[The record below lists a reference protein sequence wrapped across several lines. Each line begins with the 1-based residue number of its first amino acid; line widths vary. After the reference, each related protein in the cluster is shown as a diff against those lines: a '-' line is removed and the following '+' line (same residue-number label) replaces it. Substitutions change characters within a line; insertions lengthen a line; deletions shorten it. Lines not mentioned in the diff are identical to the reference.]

1 MNLLDGAIL
10 GLLLGVAWRGQLV
23 GLLRQLGLIGGFSL
37 GLLMGALIAPW
48 LAKPL
53 AYGTGRTATILFV
66 FFAVAVCIGGI
77 GSTLGQWLAIKV
89 HERRWGSIDRIFG
102 MLFGVGATLTA
113 IWLTTAAFARTAGP
127 YLTAEIQTSRILRS
141 LDANLP
147 PAPDIITKLEN
158 SMTATGLPRVFAGLE
173 PEAPPPVTGP
183 NAEAVNAAAA
193 IAAPATVRLESL
205 GCGGLLEGSG
215 FVAAPETVV
224 TNAHV
229 VAGIKTPVVQDW
241 DGGHRGTTVY
251 FDPRLDIAVIRVP
264 ELATAPLSVGTTTSL
279 RGTIGAVLGYPG
291 GGDLTVKPA
300 AVLGVARAVG
310 RDIYGSGLVTRQIY
324 ELQAEV
330 MPGSSGGPLVAPN
343 GTVLGMIFA
352 KSTAN
357 EGIAYALTTPE
368 ITKAIQLAGA
378 TSVDTG
384 SCLDK

>member
-1 MNLLDGAIL
+1 MNLLDVAIII
-10 GLLLGVAWRGQLV
+10 LLLGVAWRGQMV
-23 GLLRQLGLIGGFSL
+23 GLLRQLGLIGGFST
-37 GLLMGALIAPW
+37 GLLAGAVIAPW

-53 AYGTGRTATILFV
+53 AYGPARTTTILFV

-77 GSTLGQWLAIKV
+77 GSTLGQWLAFKV

-102 MLFGVGATLTA
+102 MLFGIGATLTA

-127 YLTAEIQTSRILRS
+127 YLTAEIQTSRVLRL

-147 PAPDIITKLEN
+147 PAPDIITKLET

-183 NAEAVNAAAA
+183 NAEAVNAAATVA
-193 IAAPATVRLESL
+193 TPATVRFESL

-215 FVAAPETVV
+215 FVIAPETVV

-229 VAGIKTPVVQDW
+229 VAGIRTPIVQDRS
-241 DGGHRGTTVY
+241 GGHRGTTVY
-251 FDPRLDIAVIRVP
+251 FDPRLDIAIVRIP
-264 ELATAPLSVGTTTSL
+264 ELVTNPLSLSGAISL

-291 GGDLTVKPA
+291 GGDLTVGPA

-324 ELQAEV
+324 ELQADAQ
-330 MPGSSGGPLVAPN
+330 PGSSGGPVVAPN

-357 EGIAYALTTPE
+357 EGIAYALTAPE
-368 ITKAIQLAGA
+368 ITKALALAGPSA
-378 TSVDTG
+378 VDTG
-384 SCLDK
+384 SCLEK